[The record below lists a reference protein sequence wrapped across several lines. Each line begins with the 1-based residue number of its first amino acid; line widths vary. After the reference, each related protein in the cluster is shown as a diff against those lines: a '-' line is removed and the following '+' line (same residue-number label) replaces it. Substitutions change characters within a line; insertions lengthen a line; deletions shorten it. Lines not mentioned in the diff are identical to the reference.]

1 MLIML
6 INRVS
11 FGSKYESD
19 KDASDGFLIL
29 GSPFCCLEL
38 RRVLV
43 GSLPTRFRCRFD
55 CRLSIRRFVDSLHSF
70 ISLHQRATSAAN
82 DEMNECS
89 E

>member
-1 MLIML
+1 MLRMLILL

-29 GSPFCCLEL
+29 GSPFCCLGL

-43 GSLPTRFRCRFD
+43 GSLPTRFRC
-55 CRLSIRRFVDSLHSF
+55 
-70 ISLHQRATSAAN
+70 
-82 DEMNECS
+82 
-89 E
+89 